1 MISFEEILY
10 SFLSLSVDRPS
21 SKIRR
26 LQHGSN
32 KRGRIYET
40 TTGGR
45 KGEGRAGL
53 SWTVLARSKPFPPR
67 ELVRD
72 GTAR

>member
-10 SFLSLSVDRPS
+10 SSLSLSVDRPS

-40 TTGGR
+40 TTGGGA
-45 KGEGRAGL
+45 KGGGQDRLIVDSSRAI
-53 SWTVLARSKPFPPR
+53 
-67 ELVRD
+67 
-72 GTAR
+72 